1 MKLKR
6 SKINFI
12 TAETTAM
19 HNEVAEA
26 YEALMDGETKEA
38 IKVLDKIAERAR
50 TLKADLLTKED

>member
-1 MKLKR
+1 MKNSR
-6 SKINFI
+6 INFI
-12 TAETTAM
+12 VTETTEM

>member
-1 MKLKR
+1 MKNSR
-6 SKINFI
+6 INFI
-12 TAETTAM
+12 TTETTEM

-50 TLKADLLTKED
+50 TLKVDLLTKED

>member
-12 TAETTAM
+12 TEETTAM

-26 YEALMDGETKEA
+26 YEALMDGENKEA